1 MFHFLSKF
9 FRDIVALG
17 FAAFVGE
24 KLCRGDE
31 IVPLAL
37 GKSALDVASGDVV
50 LQQSV
55 DESRIK
61 VVACADGAH
70 GVGLLYRIALG
81 KPIVG
86 SHFYGVLSLRIDKL
100 AAKDESKKVCEKT
113 YKKES
118 NVSSTADISCTGGT
132 QSYTCPDST
141 VTYNNMWLN
150 KNLLKVDSNEFI
162 IVNEVDGR
170 PLANSQTEIIFAHAT
185 ENGWIPGITNKQL
198 LAILCER
205 FKKDPKKVEILR
217 ALMNS

>member
-37 GKSALDVASGDVV
+37 GKSALDVVSGDVV

-81 KPIVG
+81 KAIVG

-100 AAKDESKKVCEKT
+100 AAIE
-113 YKKES
+113 
-118 NVSSTADISCTGGT
+118 ADLCIVYLFCRGSRRTPQSC
-132 QSYTCPDST
+132 
-141 VTYNNMWLN
+141 
-150 KNLLKVDSNEFI
+150 
-162 IVNEVDGR
+162 
-170 PLANSQTEIIFAHAT
+170 HH
-185 ENGWIPGITNKQL
+185 IP
-198 LAILCER
+198 R
-205 FKKDPKKVEILR
+205 
-217 ALMNS
+217 